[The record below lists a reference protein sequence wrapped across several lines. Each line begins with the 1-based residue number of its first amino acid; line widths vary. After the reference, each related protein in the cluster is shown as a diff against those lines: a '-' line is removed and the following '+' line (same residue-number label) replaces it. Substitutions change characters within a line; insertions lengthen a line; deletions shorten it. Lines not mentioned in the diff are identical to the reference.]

1 MVDDTPERQ
10 DPCADE
16 SCVLE
21 AQARL
26 AVEAAGLST
35 WIWDVAADR
44 FTISRRFAEILGR
57 PGLEATAF
65 NASTIA
71 EMTHPD
77 DRDMVASELSKVLER
92 TEHVFDTEHRG
103 VTPDGRVVWLRARA
117 AVVERDRDGAPASV
131 AGVVEDRTD
140 AKAGELAREAEAR
153 RTGLVLE
160 ASGAGVWDWDVES
173 GEIYWSPRLR
183 EMLGV
188 SPDTQIRIDELQ
200 RYAHPEDQPRLDAEL
215 RAHLEHGAPY
225 AFDMRMIKRSG
236 ETIAVRVHGKAELNA
251 DGAPVRMAGSIVD
264 ITRARETELAVLE
277 ADARAS
283 LALDSAGLVLLEHDL
298 ETNLVQVSPSLGH
311 LLGRAELVGRTV
323 DVMELWRHIHPDD
336 YGHITDRFRQLL
348 NGSIST
354 AREEA
359 RVVRADGSERW
370 ASINT
375 ARPRTPLGEPSSRMI
390 SVITDLTERKTA
402 ELQLAEEKRRY
413 DLAVAG
419 AMMAIWEWD
428 QASGMVTW
436 SARFNEILGLP
447 ADHPGEHFDAFNA
460 RVHPDDR
467 ASMDAESIASAE
479 EGRPYEHEFRMRCA
493 DGTSWVMVRS
503 RASARTVDENGA
515 VRIAGTV
522 TDVTALHAAREEAA
536 RASQRVALSVKAAG
550 LGTFDFGLEKR
561 VMIGSA
567 RTAEIIGEP
576 DRANEELPL
585 QHMLDI
591 IHPADR
597 KAAFKRLAAAESAG
611 ESFTSEHRIIQPD
624 GAVVWTLTLAA
635 PARLKP
641 DGSVAVYTGVIQDLT
656 ERKQVEL
663 DLADAKHRFER
674 AAEGSFIA
682 VCDWELETGDLRWS
696 RQFNELLGLGADE
709 RITSVSQM
717 ASFIHPGDIE
727 RLRVAQHRHLE
738 HGETYDLEHRMIRK
752 DGAVIRVQAR
762 GVADRDEHGVAVRFI
777 GSLMDV
783 TAEREAQEAAR
794 YAGARAQYALE
805 AANLCVWEFDV
816 SAQMVTMDQPLAD
829 LLGRPELANK
839 PLTDDQVF
847 AFTAPEDLED
857 VQALLARVTRGEQ
870 PVVRSEHRVIHK
882 DGRRIWI
889 LAHVGAA
896 EHDERGRPKRIIGI
910 TQDLSRQKAVEQD
923 LRDAKERAEAANEA
937 KSAFLATMSHE
948 IRTPL
953 NGVLG
958 MAQLLALGELDDKQ
972 RGYAETILSS
982 GRSLSAIIDDVL
994 DISRIEA
1001 GKMNLSP
1008 VRADIRDIV
1017 HAALEPSQAVA
1028 ADKGLTLSIDLDAAV
1043 GEARF
1048 VDATRMSQVLANL
1061 ISNAVKFT
1069 EAGSVRVRARAP
1081 APGRVRFEVEDDG
1094 PGVPHAMQARIF
1106 ERFTQADMS
1115 TQRAHGG
1122 AGLGL
1127 AIAKELT
1134 ELAGGE
1140 IGVISH
1146 DGQGALFWFE
1156 IPAPIAPGQAGE
1168 DEAGA
1173 RGQSVEGARVLV
1185 VEDHAV
1191 NRTTTVALLESVGLI
1206 ARQADSAAAG
1216 LHVLRTEPVD
1226 AVLLDMHMPGD
1237 GGDVVLKAIRE
1248 GSAGRTTL
1256 PVFFVTA
1263 DVTVEARQSAQAL
1276 GADGFFSKPL
1286 EFHAIHAALN
1296 DALSGRKTGA

>member
-21 AQARL
+21 VQARL
-26 AVEAAGLST
+26 AVEAAGLGT

-44 FTISRRFAEILGR
+44 FTINRRFAEVLGR

-65 NASTIA
+65 TASTIA

-77 DRDMVASELSKVLER
+77 DREMVASELAKVLER

-103 VTPDGRVVWLRARA
+103 VTPDGQVVWLRARA
-117 AVVERDRDGAPASV
+117 AVVERDGDGAPASV

-160 ASGAGVWDWDVES
+160 ASRAGVWDWDVES

-188 SPDTQIRIDELQ
+188 SPDTQIRFDELQ
-200 RYAHPEDQPRLDAEL
+200 RYTHPEDQPKFEAEL
-215 RAHLEHGAPY
+215 NAHLSHGAPY

-236 ETIAVRVHGKAELNA
+236 ETITVRVRGKAEVNA
-251 DGAPVRMAGSIVD
+251 QGAPIRMVGSLVD
-264 ITRARETELAVLE
+264 VTRAKETELAVLE

-283 LALDSAGLVLLEHDL
+283 LALASAGLVLLEHDL
-298 ETNLVQVSPSLGH
+298 ETNLVEVGPALGD
-311 LLGRAELVGRTV
+311 LLHRPELVGRAV
-323 DVMELWRHIHPDD
+323 DVMELWSHIHPDD
-336 YGHITDRFRQLL
+336 YARVTTRFGELL
-348 NGSIST
+348 NGSIAT
-354 AREEA
+354 TRADVRI
-359 RVVRADGSERW
+359 VRADGAERW
-370 ASINT
+370 VSINT
-375 ARPRTPLGEPSSRMI
+375 ARPRAPVGEASSRLI
-390 SVITDLTERKTA
+390 SVL
-402 ELQLAEEKRRY
+402 
-413 DLAVAG
+413 
-419 AMMAIWEWD
+419 
-428 QASGMVTW
+428 
-436 SARFNEILGLP
+436 
-447 ADHPGEHFDAFNA
+447 
-460 RVHPDDR
+460 
-467 ASMDAESIASAE
+467 
-479 EGRPYEHEFRMRCA
+479 
-493 DGTSWVMVRS
+493 
-503 RASARTVDENGA
+503 
-515 VRIAGTV
+515 
-522 TDVTALHAAREEAA
+522 
-536 RASQRVALSVKAAG
+536 
-550 LGTFDFGLEKR
+550 
-561 VMIGSA
+561 
-567 RTAEIIGEP
+567 
-576 DRANEELPL
+576 
-585 QHMLDI
+585 
-591 IHPADR
+591 
-597 KAAFKRLAAAESAG
+597 
-611 ESFTSEHRIIQPD
+611 
-624 GAVVWTLTLAA
+624 
-635 PARLKP
+635 
-641 DGSVAVYTGVIQDLT
+641 QDLT

-663 DLADAKHRFER
+663 DLADGKHRFER

-682 VCDWELETGDLRWS
+682 VCDWELETGALHWS
-696 RQFNELLGLGADE
+696 RQFNELLRLGEEE

-717 ASFIHPGDIE
+717 ASFIHPDDIE

-738 HGETYDLEHRMIRK
+738 HGEGYAVEHRMIRK

-762 GVADRDEHGVAVRFI
+762 GVVDRDEHGVAVRFI

-794 YAGARAQYALE
+794 HAGARAQFALE

-816 SAQMVTMDQPLAD
+816 GAQMVTMDQALAD
-829 LLGRPELANK
+829 LLGRPEFANQ

-847 AFTAPEDLED
+847 AFTAPEDLEE
-857 VQALLARVTRGEQ
+857 VRALLAQVTRGEQ
-870 PVVRSEHRVIHK
+870 PVVRSEHRVVHK
-882 DGRRIWI
+882 DGRQIWI

-896 EHDERGRPKRIIGI
+896 ERDASGRPKRIIGI
-910 TQDLSRQKAVEQD
+910 TQDLSRQKAVEQA
-923 LRDAKERAEAANEA
+923 LRDAKERAVAANEA

-958 MAQLLALGELDDKQ
+958 MAQLLTLGQLDDKQ
-972 RGYAETILSS
+972 RRYAQTILSS

-1008 VRADIRDIV
+1008 VRADIADIV

-1043 GEARF
+1043 GEARC

-1069 EAGSVRVRARAP
+1069 ETGGVRVRASVP

-1094 PGVPHAMQARIF
+1094 PGVSRAMQARIF

-1115 TQRAHGG
+1115 TRRAHGG

-1156 IPAPIAPGQAGE
+1156 IPAPIAPGQAGK
-1168 DEAGA
+1168 DQAGA
-1173 RGQSVEGARVLV
+1173 RRQAVEGARVLV

-1191 NRTTTVALLESVGLI
+1191 NRTTTAALLESVGLI
-1206 ARQADSAAAG
+1206 AREADSAAEG

-1263 DVTVEARQSAQAL
+1263 DVTVDARQSAQAL